1 MTSLYFLPD
10 WIATEGWA
18 VFVLTAFL
26 AVLAVDHHQTYYNV
40 SHGFE
45 TNRAILSLHRR
56 FADDGIALWFGM
68 WACIALLLF
77 AGALHY
83 DKPGILAIL
92 GTFGIGL
99 ESSYVLTNL
108 NYRRRQQ

>member
-10 WIATEGWA
+10 WIATGGWT
-18 VFVLTAFL
+18 VFVLMAFL
-26 AVLAVDHHQTYYNV
+26 AVLAVDHHQTYNNLAIGY
-40 SHGFE
+40 E
-45 TNRAILSLHRR
+45 TNRAILFLHRR
-56 FADDGIALWFGM
+56 LADDGVAIWFGG
-68 WACIALLLF
+68 WACVALLLF

-108 NYRRRQQ
+108 NYRRHQP